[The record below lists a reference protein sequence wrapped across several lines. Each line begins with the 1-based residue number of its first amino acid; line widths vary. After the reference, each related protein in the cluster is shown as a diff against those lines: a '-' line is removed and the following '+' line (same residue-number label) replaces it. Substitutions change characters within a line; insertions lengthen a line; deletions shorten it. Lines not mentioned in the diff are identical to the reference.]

1 MTDFVLSAGNTMRP
15 HRSPWGAFP
24 IKHMPI
30 STGLTSNVIFV
41 GSVVGLD
48 QAASTAFL
56 QNVVKIAVSSN
67 TLNPGAGQ
75 IVGVAAENPSANLSP
90 NAGGAIN
97 SSTPGAMP
105 IIAIWEA
112 NPNVEFK
119 AWTRRGVIT
128 SSIVG
133 TIKELTRDSTLNI
146 DLVSLNVSSLAT
158 PANCVIITGLIDAP
172 GDSGGA
178 VTFRFN
184 TSSGFL
190 AFYR

>member
-1 MTDFVLSAGNTMRP
+1 MTDFVLGSGNTMRP

-30 STGLTSNVIFV
+30 STGISSLQIFI

-48 QAASTAFL
+48 QAASTSFKGS
-56 QNVVKIAVSSN
+56 VVKIALSSG
-67 TLNPGAGQ
+67 TLNPGASQ
-75 IVGVAAENPSANLSP
+75 IVGVAAENVSANLSP
-90 NAGGAIN
+90 NAGGTIT
-97 SSTPGAMP
+97 STTVGTMP
-105 IIAIWEA
+105 VIPIWEA

-119 AWTRRGVIT
+119 AWTRGGLIT

-133 TIKELTRDSTLNI
+133 QIKELVRDSTLNI
-146 DLVSLNVSSLAT
+146 DLVGLAASALAT
-158 PANCVIITGLIDAP
+158 PANCVIVTGLIDQP

-178 VTFRFN
+178 VTCRFN